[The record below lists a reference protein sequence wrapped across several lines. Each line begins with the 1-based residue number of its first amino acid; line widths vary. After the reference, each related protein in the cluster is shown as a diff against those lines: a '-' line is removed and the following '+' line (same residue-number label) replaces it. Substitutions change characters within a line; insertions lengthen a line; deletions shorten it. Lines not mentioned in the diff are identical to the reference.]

1 MVPEF
6 ARVVSYTVPALPAT
20 DHKRRLLRA
29 VLDAPAGSKLLS
41 STRIGGASGDLV
53 PVEDLESPTFRIL
66 VGVYH
71 SKQEFCRLALSAPHP
86 FDSMDIIPDIL
97 KTRLFE
103 AAERGPDWVRLRRT
117 AVLKEWL
124 SLAASLEDEE
134 RRLQKSLDPGVKGVL
149 KGKRTLLLEALAAR
163 VGWPDQGVF
172 ESLRS
177 GFELVGSLEHTGV
190 FAKDLRPGSDSV
202 GSFVDS
208 FKFLKPALL
217 GKVASSRCGALEREV
232 WDKTLEEVQEGFL
245 SGPFREEEVDSMLGP
260 AWVPVRRFGVEQSSA
275 GKRKVRPVD
284 DYSEN
289 RVNSAFSYCDRIDLR
304 ALDELVAS
312 CRLWT
317 RFMLGGGPLEVAL
330 SDGTILRGRLHPSW
344 SSSRAWQPLVATLD
358 LRSAY
363 KQVPLAPSNRAFSVV
378 SLKDPESSLVSLF
391 VGRSLPF
398 GSTSS
403 VINFNRLSRLL
414 WRLGNFLFWS
424 NYYDD
429 YPVVTPA
436 ALADSTRDTMLT
448 FMRLVKFDTAEE
460 KLNPFSPSASVLGI
474 EIDCSASPEGWVD
487 VRNKDG
493 RAGEVCVG
501 LELLLQEGFLL
512 RRDLPRILGRIQF
525 ADAQVLGKA
534 GRHAMKEIRNWSSSH
549 SADVLRL
556 DDVAKRS
563 FRVLLDRFRASRP
576 VRVPCSVA
584 PEVMHVFTDGSSE
597 GRNHFIGGI
606 LFSSLSGPTRFFAC
620 EVPATLAERWQSDM
634 MHIIGPV
641 ETYAVAV
648 ARCVWEI
655 ALKGCRCVYYIDNY
669 GALDAFIKGFSSNA
683 YMSDILLSFEQRE
696 LSGPSWP
703 WFTRVPSE
711 SNCADDPSRAQFSHL
726 VSLGVLRD
734 KGSCPVLGCELGDLS
749 PALSKV
755 GEAMPAQFAP
765 VTKRYA

>member
-1 MVPEF
+1 M
-6 ARVVSYTVPALPAT
+6 
-20 DHKRRLLRA
+20 
-29 VLDAPAGSKLLS
+29 LDAPAGSKLLS
-41 STRIGGASGDLV
+41 STRIGGVSGDLV

-103 AAERGPDWVRLRRT
+103 AAERGPDWVQLRRT

-260 AWVPVRRFGVEQSSA
+260 AWVPVRRFGAEQSSA

-330 SDGTILRGRLHPSW
+330 SDGTILRGRLHPGW

-414 WRLGNFLFWS
+414 CRLGNELFLFWS

-493 RAGEVCVG
+493 RAGEVCMG

-534 GRHAMKEIRNWSSSH
+534 GRCYER
-549 SADVLRL
+549 DQELVL
-556 DDVAKRS
+556 
-563 FRVLLDRFRASRP
+563 
-576 VRVPCSVA
+576 
-584 PEVMHVFTDGSSE
+584 
-597 GRNHFIGGI
+597 
-606 LFSSLSGPTRFFAC
+606 FA
-620 EVPATLAERWQSDM
+620 L
-634 MHIIGPV
+634 
-641 ETYAVAV
+641 
-648 ARCVWEI
+648 
-655 ALKGCRCVYYIDNY
+655 CRCV
-669 GALDAFIKGFSSNA
+669 AS
-683 YMSDILLSFEQRE
+683 
-696 LSGPSWP
+696 
-703 WFTRVPSE
+703 
-711 SNCADDPSRAQFSHL
+711 
-726 VSLGVLRD
+726 
-734 KGSCPVLGCELGDLS
+734 
-749 PALSKV
+749 
-755 GEAMPAQFAP
+755 
-765 VTKRYA
+765 